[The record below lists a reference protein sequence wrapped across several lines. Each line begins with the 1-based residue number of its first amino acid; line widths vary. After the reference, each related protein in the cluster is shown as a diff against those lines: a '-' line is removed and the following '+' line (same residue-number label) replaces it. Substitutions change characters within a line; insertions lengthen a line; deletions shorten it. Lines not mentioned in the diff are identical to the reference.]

1 MTDKIKTGYTT
12 TEFWMALA
20 TSIFGVAMALGFMT
34 AEDVDSW
41 TQIVKEFSGAIITVV
56 SVGSYAVS
64 RGIAKKPA
72 AEISTV
78 ES

>member
-1 MTDKIKTGYTT
+1 MNDKIKEGYKS
-12 TEFWMALA
+12 TEFWVSVAAAIM
-20 TSIFGVAMALGFMT
+20 GVAMALGFMT
-34 AEDVDSW
+34 ADDVDSW
-41 TQIVKEFSGAIITVV
+41 TAIIKEFSGAIITAI

-72 AEISTV
+72 TEISTV